1 MITMNKSGT
10 YDAINTKEIS
20 LEFTKDL
27 SLNDLCGNDF
37 ILTDLTGE
45 NTLTMTNLELENDK
59 FINLTFQDKIYTTEN
74 INIEYIQN
82 TDPTFAI
89 TETLYNNPLTNFQH
103 VLDEPFITSKVINR
117 DNSNNIV
124 ITFNEDI
131 DYNIAIKNNVNISF
145 NYKSTISGSDTSI
158 KCEKDISK
166 NIITFTPNE
175 TVPLDLTNNYKYI
188 VRYRQVTD
196 NDYNLKNNNNNKVNN
211 FSVEFDFL

>member
-1 MITMNKSGT
+1 MAQVLNLQLNIYIRKFLKLEPTDSLVSLLKSLLLLFL
-10 YDAINTKEIS
+10 DS
-20 LEFTKDL
+20 FWH
-27 SLNDLCGNDF
+27 C
-37 ILTDLTGE
+37 
-45 NTLTMTNLELENDK
+45 TLQKLENNK

-103 VLDEPFITSKVINR
+103 VLDAPFITSKVINR

-166 NIITFTPNE
+166 NIITFTPNA

-211 FSVEFDFL
+211 FSVEFDFLNISS